1 MAKQTC
7 GKKLRHSL
15 KRKMVEVA
23 ERIHGLDLLRAVS
36 MLLGILLHAT
46 LPYILAAETTP
57 PPTWVFLIFV
67 AIHTWRMPLFFIL
80 AGFFAA
86 MSLSR
91 NAILSFCWDRFY
103 RIMLP
108 LLLFL
113 PLFQMPYFVKGLRG
127 DWSDASL
134 LHLWFLFYLSL
145 FYIIVV
151 VLGRFVPNRVTEIF
165 DYCFRS
171 SACLCV
177 TIPFLT
183 IASFL
188 GRDLAIF
195 GRPPENVTEFNLGY
209 FIYCFCFFLLGYRLY
224 PHRKLIHSFSDLCF
238 VFFSLLGAAL
248 LMIIVFTYLSIFD
261 FQINNSMISWIL
273 NLLSVSATLLTCVG
287 FIGLSHRLLKTQS
300 PLIDFAIEVSYPI
313 FYFHLVIMLPVLYYF
328 YDNGWSPQITVSISS
343 FTGLFG
349 SLAIYFTLIRYTPL
363 NWMFNGYKN
372 SRFRVEKLPFGL
384 MPKMRNLK

>member
-1 MAKQTC
+1 MGLFAICVNTY
-7 GKKLRHSL
+7 
-15 KRKMVEVA
+15 VA
-23 ERIHGLDLLRAVS
+23 D
-36 MLLGILLHAT
+36 AT
-46 LPYILAAETTP
+46 
-57 PPTWVFLIFV
+57 
-67 AIHTWRMPLFFIL
+67 FFIL
-80 AGFFAA
+80 AGLFAA

-151 VLGRFVPNRVTEIF
+151 MLGSFVPKRVAEIF
-165 DYCFRS
+165 DYFFRS
-171 SACLCV
+171 SACLCAI
-177 TIPFLT
+177 IPFLT
-183 IASFL
+183 IASLL

-195 GRPPENVTEFNLGY
+195 GRPPENVTEFNLGF

-224 PHRKLIHSFSDLCF
+224 PHRKLVHSFSDLRF

-248 LMIIVFTYLSIFD
+248 LLIIVFTYLSIFD
-261 FQINNSMISWIL
+261 F
-273 NLLSVSATLLTCVG
+273 
-287 FIGLSHRLLKTQS
+287 
-300 PLIDFAIEVSYPI
+300 
-313 FYFHLVIMLPVLYYF
+313 HLVLMLPVLYYF
-328 YDNGWSPQITVSISS
+328 YDNGWSPQITVSINS